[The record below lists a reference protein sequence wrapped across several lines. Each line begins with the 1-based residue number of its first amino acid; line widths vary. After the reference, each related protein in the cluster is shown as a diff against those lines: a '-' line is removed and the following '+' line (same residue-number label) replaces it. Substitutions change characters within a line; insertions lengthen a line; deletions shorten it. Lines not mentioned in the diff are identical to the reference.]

1 MGEDRAYGYDVFN
14 LFTERWPEAGDRLF
28 VSGWDSFLAE
38 GADERK
44 YRLLQ
49 GYKRA
54 DDVLIQHA
62 LADVSERDNLIWPAV
77 FGYSDRQ
84 SAARQRLALQA
95 MTPGPNPSHQLVC
108 ERRERRSQRIEPLG
122 FIEPMPMRKKPIS

>member
-1 MGEDRAYGYDVFN
+1 MP
-14 LFTERWPEAGDRLF
+14 T
-28 VSGWDSFLAE
+28 
-38 GADERK
+38 DERK

>member
-1 MGEDRAYGYDVFN
+1 MVTMS
-14 LFTERWPEAGDRLF
+14 LAGSRSVGRRPVIACLCVAGIRF
-28 VSGWDSFLAE
+28 WRTVPT
-38 GADERK
+38 DERK